1 MTEIKDCP
9 FCGNTPDIEDP
20 NTFRVT
26 QGGKWGALICCS
38 EGPEVRTSYAPS
50 TEWRKDAIKEWNSRP
65 IEDAKDKRI
74 AELETDLEKSRH
86 DTSREI
92 RNCLE
97 TERELAEARAA
108 LASRQWDSETT
119 STGPQPRA
127 CTTCHGVEPIHND
140 GCSIKAAL
148 GEGASDE

>member
-74 AELETDLEKSRH
+74 AELEDELKESRH
-86 DTSREI
+86 ATSREI

-97 TERELAEARAA
+97 AERELAEALEMNEGLRAEMRG
-108 LASRQWDSETT
+108 LF
-119 STGPQPRA
+119 GPDVAPL
-127 CTTCHGVEPIHND
+127 T
-140 GCSIKAAL
+140 L